1 MQFDSS
7 YITTAGS
14 ELFAR
19 ATASASSN
27 VSHPI
32 VWGSV
37 YTSKTDMRSLTQE
50 EMRALTSIP
59 ENERSSSGSVTSARH
74 DVIDGNHIVKLE
86 CEINNRQYHGGAYAI
101 GVYAKL
107 DSDSNEVLA
116 AIARVDTNGSTPDI
130 IQQSGEY
137 LAIIDFAIAIRDDQ
151 FNIQKVDSSYYASAK
166 SMQDLANR
174 VVTTHVESDVTV
186 GEDQDVRGNKYFQ
199 NGIML
204 NGQDGRSCIQFT
216 ESYSRQDLAC
226 TVSISPQDHGLGISY
241 GSHLFTDND
250 CLLGMDLDDGMNL
263 YELTKQRVSYHV
275 PDLYVDNVTT
285 NSIAVEAGEDIT
297 LKANITPMNTD
308 ISIGT
313 TATPFNNIF
322 ATNISCKEIE
332 STRGATFNNVTATNL
347 NGAFVNADV
356 QVKVTQMDGVVEK
369 AGNTL
374 NVKGLQTTARGTTG
388 LNRYATMFTD
398 VEQGFRFCCGPDAS
412 SSYNDT
418 SLRMSINNTAIKT
431 EVPLYIDKGAEL
443 AKDQVLKLNGKV
455 ECTTSWTDQV
465 MLAIPKPASEVVDA
479 ENKVYTANIPVGGIV
494 LLYDQIGKFGRG
506 TVGIEPG
513 KRFTVGENDMRIAM
527 AIGSGA
533 ETSIPN
539 YTWAGNSQNFQAM
552 TGKNKI
558 YAPSGYYVALMG
570 ATATSP
576 DQWVAVLALRY
587 YE

>member
-1 MQFDSS
+1 MAFEVSQFSNKGLELLGQLSS
-7 YITTAGS
+7 HKSLVVKNILAAEKAYTAADFEQNIAWWTQETAATMAKVNASLSSAGHDKDQARLTIKFTAKPGHQDNIGIKTVIVIACGKESGVETDDIVYCGVSDPQGITVLGYKEGGVDVSTAVS
-14 ELFAR
+14 LYFKFNA
-19 ATASASSN
+19 ASSITLETN
-27 VSHPI
+27 ENPDFVLHS
-32 VWGSV
+32 
-37 YTSKTDMRSLTQE
+37 
-50 EMRALTSIP
+50 EMDRFLSC
-59 ENERSSSGSVTSARH
+59 H
-74 DVIDGNHIVKLE
+74 
-86 CEINNRQYHGGAYAI
+86 
-101 GVYAKL
+101 
-107 DSDSNEVLA
+107 
-116 AIARVDTNGSTPDI
+116 
-130 IQQSGEY
+130 
-137 LAIIDFAIAIRDDQ
+137 
-151 FNIQKVDSSYYASAK
+151 KVG
-166 SMQDLANR
+166 
-174 VVTTHVESDVTV
+174 DVTV
-186 GEDQDVRGNKYFQ
+186 GEDQDVRGSKYFQ

-204 NGQDGRSCIQFT
+204 NGQDGRSCIEFT
-216 ESYSRQDLAC
+216 DVYGRQDVAC
-226 TVSISPQDHGLGISY
+226 TVGISPQSRGVGISY
-241 GSHLFTDND
+241 GAHLFTDTD
-250 CLLGMDLDDGMNL
+250 CILGMDLDDGTNL

-297 LKANITPMNTD
+297 LKANITPLNNN
-308 ISIGT
+308 ISVGT
-313 TATPFNNIF
+313 TAKPFNNIF

-332 STRGATFNNVTATNL
+332 STRTATFNNVSATNL

-388 LNRYATMFTD
+388 LTRYATMFTD

-465 MLAIPKPASEVVDA
+465 MLAIPKPATEVVDA

-506 TVGIEPG
+506 TVGLEPG

-576 DQWVAVLALRY
+576 DHWVAVLALRY
-587 YE
+587 NE

>member
-1 MQFDSS
+1 MAFEVSQFSNKGLELLGQLSS
-7 YITTAGS
+7 HKSLVVKNILAAEKAYTAADFEQNIAWWTQETAASMAKVNASLSSAGHDKDQARLTIKFTAKPGHQDNIGIKTVIVIACGKESGVETDDIVYCGVSDPQGITVLGYKEGGVDVSTAVS
-14 ELFAR
+14 LYFKFNA
-19 ATASASSN
+19 ASSITLETN
-27 VSHPI
+27 ENPDFVLHS
-32 VWGSV
+32 
-37 YTSKTDMRSLTQE
+37 
-50 EMRALTSIP
+50 EMDRFLSC
-59 ENERSSSGSVTSARH
+59 H
-74 DVIDGNHIVKLE
+74 
-86 CEINNRQYHGGAYAI
+86 
-101 GVYAKL
+101 
-107 DSDSNEVLA
+107 
-116 AIARVDTNGSTPDI
+116 
-130 IQQSGEY
+130 
-137 LAIIDFAIAIRDDQ
+137 
-151 FNIQKVDSSYYASAK
+151 KVG
-166 SMQDLANR
+166 
-174 VVTTHVESDVTV
+174 DVTV
-186 GEDQDVRGNKYFQ
+186 GEDQDVRGSKYFQ

-204 NGQDGRSCIQFT
+204 NGQDGRSCIEFT
-216 ESYSRQDLAC
+216 DVYGRQDVAC
-226 TVSISPQDHGLGISY
+226 TVSISPQSRGVGISY
-241 GSHLFTDND
+241 GAHLFTDTD
-250 CLLGMDLDDGMNL
+250 CILGMDLDDGTSL
-263 YELTKQRVSYHV
+263 YELTKQRASYHV

-297 LKANITPMNTD
+297 LKANITQLNNN
-308 ISIGT
+308 ISVGT

-332 STRGATFNNVTATNL
+332 STRTATFNNVSATNL

-388 LNRYATMFTD
+388 LTRYATMFTD

-455 ECTTSWTDQV
+455 ECTTSWTNQV
-465 MLAIPKPASEVVDA
+465 MLAIPKPATEVVDA

-576 DQWVAVLALRY
+576 DHWVAVLALRY
-587 YE
+587 NE

>member
-1 MQFDSS
+1 MAFEVSQFSNKGLELLGQLSS
-7 YITTAGS
+7 HKSLVVKNILAAEKAYTAADFEQNIAWWTQETAATMAKVNASLSSAGHDKDQARLTIKFTAKPGHQDNIGIKTVIVIACGKESGVETDDIVYCGVSDPQGITVLGYKEGGVDVSTAVS
-14 ELFAR
+14 LYFKFNA
-19 ATASASSN
+19 ASSITLETN
-27 VSHPI
+27 ENPDFVLHS
-32 VWGSV
+32 
-37 YTSKTDMRSLTQE
+37 
-50 EMRALTSIP
+50 EMDRFLSC
-59 ENERSSSGSVTSARH
+59 H
-74 DVIDGNHIVKLE
+74 
-86 CEINNRQYHGGAYAI
+86 
-101 GVYAKL
+101 
-107 DSDSNEVLA
+107 
-116 AIARVDTNGSTPDI
+116 
-130 IQQSGEY
+130 
-137 LAIIDFAIAIRDDQ
+137 
-151 FNIQKVDSSYYASAK
+151 KVG
-166 SMQDLANR
+166 
-174 VVTTHVESDVTV
+174 DVTV
-186 GEDQDVRGNKYFQ
+186 GEDQEIRGSKYFQ

-204 NGQDGRSCIQFT
+204 NGQDGRSCIEFT
-216 ESYSRQDLAC
+216 DVYGRQDVAC
-226 TVSISPQDHGLGISY
+226 TVSISPQSRGVGISY
-241 GSHLFTDND
+241 GAHLFTDTD
-250 CLLGMDLDDGMNL
+250 CILGMDLDDGTSL
-263 YELTKQRVSYHV
+263 YELTKQRASYHV

-297 LKANITPMNTD
+297 LKANITPLNNN
-308 ISIGT
+308 ISVGT

-332 STRGATFNNVTATNL
+332 STRTATFNNVSATNL

-388 LNRYATMFTD
+388 LTRYATMFTD

-455 ECTTSWTDQV
+455 ECTTSWTNQV
-465 MLAIPKPASEVVDA
+465 MLAIPKPATEVVDA

-576 DQWVAVLALRY
+576 DHWVAVLALRY
-587 YE
+587 DK

>member
-19 ATASASSN
+19 AAASTNSSM
-27 VSHPI
+27 SHPI

-37 YTSKTDMRSLTQE
+37 YTSKTDMRSLTRE

-86 CEINNRQYHGGAYAI
+86 CEINNKQYHGSAYAI
-101 GVYAKL
+101 GIYAKL

-130 IQQSGEY
+130 IQPSGEY
-137 LAIIDFAIAIRDDQ
+137 IAIIDFAIAIRDDQ

-186 GEDQDVRGNKYFQ
+186 GEDQEIRGSKYFQ

-204 NGQDGRSCIQFT
+204 NGQDGRSCIEFT
-216 ESYSRQDLAC
+216 DAYGRQDVAC
-226 TVSISPQDHGLGISY
+226 TVSISPQSRGVGISY
-241 GSHLFTDND
+241 GAHLFTDND
-250 CLLGMDLDDGMNL
+250 CILGMDLDDGTNL
-263 YELTKQRVSYHV
+263 YELTKKRASYHV

-285 NSIAVEAGEDIT
+285 NALAVEAGEDIT
-297 LKANITPMNTD
+297 LKANITPLNTD
-308 ISIGT
+308 ISVGT

-322 ATNISCKEIE
+322 ATNIKCTRVDATLITASVGFNTTRSFRA
-332 STRGATFNNVTATNL
+332 STANQSTAT
-347 NGAFVNADV
+347 AE
-356 QVKVTQMDGVVEK
+356 GVDL
-369 AGNTL
+369 TP
-374 NVKGLQTTARGTTG
+374 KGLRASKQVGGSSPLYSNLYADSTG
-388 LNRYATMFTD
+388 FK
-398 VEQGFRFCCGPDAS
+398 FCINTNDAANYS
-412 SSYNDT
+412 
-418 SLRMSINNTAIKT
+418 MSISETAVT
-431 EVPLYIDKGAEL
+431 TDKKLFINEGAEL
-443 AKDQVLKLNGKV
+443 AKDQVLKLNGRV

-465 MLAIPKPASEVVDA
+465 MLAVPKPATAVVDA

-506 TVGIEPG
+506 SLGIEAG
-513 KRFTVGENDMRIAM
+513 KRFPVGENDMRIAM

-539 YTWAGNSQNFQAM
+539 YTWLGNSNNFQTA

-558 YAPSGYYVALMG
+558 YAPSGSYVALMG

-576 DQWVAVLALRY
+576 DHWVAVLALRY
-587 YE
+587 SE

>member
-1 MQFDSS
+1 MAFEVSQFSNKGLELLGQLSS
-7 YITTAGS
+7 HKSLVVKNILAAEKAYTAADFEQNIAWWTQETAATMAKVNASLSSAGHDKDQARLTIKFTAKPGHQDNIGIKTVIVIACGKESGVETDDIVYCGVSDPQGITVLGYKEGGVDVSTAVS
-14 ELFAR
+14 LYFKFNA
-19 ATASASSN
+19 ASSITLETN
-27 VSHPI
+27 ENPDFVLHS
-32 VWGSV
+32 
-37 YTSKTDMRSLTQE
+37 
-50 EMRALTSIP
+50 EMDRFLSC
-59 ENERSSSGSVTSARH
+59 H
-74 DVIDGNHIVKLE
+74 
-86 CEINNRQYHGGAYAI
+86 
-101 GVYAKL
+101 
-107 DSDSNEVLA
+107 
-116 AIARVDTNGSTPDI
+116 
-130 IQQSGEY
+130 
-137 LAIIDFAIAIRDDQ
+137 
-151 FNIQKVDSSYYASAK
+151 KVG
-166 SMQDLANR
+166 
-174 VVTTHVESDVTV
+174 DVTV
-186 GEDQDVRGNKYFQ
+186 GEDQDVRGSKYFQ

-204 NGQDGRSCIQFT
+204 NGQDGRSCIEFT
-216 ESYSRQDLAC
+216 DVYGRQDVAC
-226 TVSISPQDHGLGISY
+226 TVSISQQSRGVGISY
-241 GSHLFTDND
+241 GAHLFTDTD
-250 CLLGMDLDDGMNL
+250 CILGMDLDDGTSL
-263 YELTKQRVSYHV
+263 YELTKQRASYHV

-297 LKANITPMNTD
+297 LKANITPLNNN
-308 ISIGT
+308 ISVGT

-332 STRGATFNNVTATNL
+332 STRTATFNNVSATNL

-388 LNRYATMFTD
+388 LTRYATMFTD

-455 ECTTSWTDQV
+455 ECTTSWTNQV
-465 MLAIPKPASEVVDA
+465 MLAIPKPATEVVDA

-539 YTWAGNSQNFQAM
+539 YTWAGNSQDFQAM

-576 DQWVAVLALRY
+576 DHWVAVLALRY
-587 YE
+587 NE

>member
-1 MQFDSS
+1 MAFEVSQFSNKGLELLGQLSS
-7 YITTAGS
+7 HKSLVVKNILAAEKAYTAADFEQNIAWWTQETAATMAKVNASLSSAGHDKDQARLTIKFTAKPGHQDNIGIKTVIVIACGKESGVETDDIVYCGVSDPQGITVLGYKEGGVDVSTAVS
-14 ELFAR
+14 LYFKFNA
-19 ATASASSN
+19 ASSITLETN
-27 VSHPI
+27 ENPDFVLHS
-32 VWGSV
+32 
-37 YTSKTDMRSLTQE
+37 
-50 EMRALTSIP
+50 EMDRFLSC
-59 ENERSSSGSVTSARH
+59 H
-74 DVIDGNHIVKLE
+74 
-86 CEINNRQYHGGAYAI
+86 
-101 GVYAKL
+101 
-107 DSDSNEVLA
+107 
-116 AIARVDTNGSTPDI
+116 
-130 IQQSGEY
+130 
-137 LAIIDFAIAIRDDQ
+137 
-151 FNIQKVDSSYYASAK
+151 KVG
-166 SMQDLANR
+166 
-174 VVTTHVESDVTV
+174 DVTV
-186 GEDQDVRGNKYFQ
+186 GEDQEIRGSKYFQ

-204 NGQDGRSCIQFT
+204 NGQDGRSCIEFT
-216 ESYSRQDLAC
+216 DVYGRQDVAC
-226 TVSISPQDHGLGISY
+226 TVSISPQSRGVGISY
-241 GSHLFTDND
+241 GAHLFTDTD
-250 CLLGMDLDDGMNL
+250 CILGMDLDDGTSL
-263 YELTKQRVSYHV
+263 YELTKQRASYHV

-297 LKANITPMNTD
+297 LKANITPLNNN
-308 ISIGT
+308 ISVGT

-332 STRGATFNNVTATNL
+332 STRTATFNNVSATNL

-388 LNRYATMFTD
+388 LTRYATMFTD

-455 ECTTSWTDQV
+455 ECTTSWTNQV
-465 MLAIPKPASEVVDA
+465 MLAIPKPATEVVDA

-576 DQWVAVLALRY
+576 DHWVAVLALRY
-587 YE
+587 NE

>member
-1 MQFDSS
+1 
-7 YITTAGS
+7 
-14 ELFAR
+14 
-19 ATASASSN
+19 
-27 VSHPI
+27 
-32 VWGSV
+32 
-37 YTSKTDMRSLTQE
+37 
-50 EMRALTSIP
+50 
-59 ENERSSSGSVTSARH
+59 
-74 DVIDGNHIVKLE
+74 
-86 CEINNRQYHGGAYAI
+86 
-101 GVYAKL
+101 
-107 DSDSNEVLA
+107 
-116 AIARVDTNGSTPDI
+116 
-130 IQQSGEY
+130 
-137 LAIIDFAIAIRDDQ
+137 
-151 FNIQKVDSSYYASAK
+151 
-166 SMQDLANR
+166 
-174 VVTTHVESDVTV
+174 
-186 GEDQDVRGNKYFQ
+186 
-199 NGIML
+199 
-204 NGQDGRSCIQFT
+204 
-216 ESYSRQDLAC
+216 
-226 TVSISPQDHGLGISY
+226 
-241 GSHLFTDND
+241 
-250 CLLGMDLDDGMNL
+250 MDLDDGTSL
-263 YELTKQRVSYHV
+263 YELTKQRASYHV

-297 LKANITPMNTD
+297 LKANITPLNNN
-308 ISIGT
+308 ISVGT

-332 STRGATFNNVTATNL
+332 STRTATFNNVSATNL

-388 LNRYATMFTD
+388 LTRYATMFTD

-455 ECTTSWTDQV
+455 ECTTSWTNQV
-465 MLAIPKPASEVVDA
+465 MLAIPKPATEVVDA

-576 DQWVAVLALRY
+576 DHWVAVLALRY
-587 YE
+587 DK